1 MAFYYKTFLQFFL
14 DVERVC
20 CLLVRSG
27 PGAAWTILLFHT
39 ISARPSKQPRMVG
52 GTVGVYSF
60 GLIFVFLQEQIKD
73 IIIIIIEHRRGIPSL
88 RYLAFLGIDIRR
100 GRHSLPSQC
109 CRWWMGLFWIEG
121 KWMDLCCIEGVEGG
135 IHQGFSGICPTFLL
149 ARWRSE
155 SRC

>member
-1 MAFYYKTFLQFFL
+1 
-14 DVERVC
+14 
-20 CLLVRSG
+20 
-27 PGAAWTILLFHT
+27 
-39 ISARPSKQPRMVG
+39 MVG

-100 GRHSLPSQC
+100 GRRSLPSQC

-121 KWMDLCCIEGVEGG
+121 KWMDLC
-135 IHQGFSGICPTFLL
+135 
-149 ARWRSE
+149 
-155 SRC
+155 